1 MIISPSSPSPP
12 QSTVPATALQRAV
25 TAPPAAKAPHPI
37 PAVAPQT
44 ITPRTLATADV
55 TAHVAADAEVAAS
68 QSTALV
74 AINRLESTA
83 RETRSFNILSA
94 VYLVMDHEYIAKI
107 NINNNK

>member
-1 MIISPSSPSPP
+1 MIISPGEISPP
-12 QSTVPATALQRAV
+12 PQRSRDPVTALQRAV

-37 PAVAPQT
+37 PIVAPQT
-44 ITPRTLATADV
+44 IMPRTPATADA
-55 TAHVAADAEVAAS
+55 TAQVAEVAEVAAS

-94 VYLVMDHEYIAKI
+94 VYWIT
-107 NINNNK
+107 

>member
-1 MIISPSSPSPP
+1 MIISPGEISPP
-12 QSTVPATALQRAV
+12 PQRSRDPVTALQRAV

-44 ITPRTLATADV
+44 IMPRTPATADA
-55 TAHVAADAEVAAS
+55 TAQVAEVAEVAAS

-94 VYLVMDHEYIAKI
+94 VYWIT
-107 NINNNK
+107 

>member
-1 MIISPSSPSPP
+1 MIISPSSPPPP

-44 ITPRTLATADV
+44 IMPRTPATADV
-55 TAHVAADAEVAAS
+55 TAHVAAEAEVAAS

-74 AINRLESTA
+74 AINRLDSTA
-83 RETRSFNILSA
+83 RET
-94 VYLVMDHEYIAKI
+94 
-107 NINNNK
+107 